1 VKALSGSARSTK
13 GVTATYGVQL
23 LFYVPGSSSDAGG
36 TIQLLGFSQGLIA
49 AKEVN

>member
-1 VKALSGSARSTK
+1 MKALSGSALSTK

-23 LFYVPGSSSDAGG
+23 LFYVPPLGDGSDAK
-36 TIQLLGFSQGLIA
+36 IQLLGFSQGLIS